1 MHCARTHLCK
11 LSSGGSRLLNVT
23 SKSSS
28 ATAAASKSFHHV
40 APLTSSSSLL
50 STPPTT
56 SLPTILTTHH
66 RSLSTTNDGS
76 NNKPPP
82 PPSSDQEDDK
92 NFFLQNDE
100 ASLPTPPSYVRD
112 AVTGKWTDK
121 TQAELSLEDK
131 KLLKLDEQ
139 SKTEELV
146 SRLEHQWNAA
156 AASETNNNDGDD
168 GFGSLHA
175 EQKRVAH
182 RIQEE
187 KLALGAIGR
196 DPALATTK
204 SEDEDDNNKEEEGL
218 PLSSREFQTLK
229 TYAAKEHNINPKDF
243 ARLTSNDPDLLPHN
257 TISSGGRGGAEG
269 NSDSKQF
276 YDADL
281 DLAHL
286 NPKLNKLAFSDEN
299 VDHYDP
305 FADLLPSDFNPTRK
319 VNRKHAK
326 LLPKQILHHNNLSL
340 LRRYTT
346 PGGKIMNRVQS
357 RLGAKDQRKIAKLV
371 KRARHLGL
379 IPHLGQWKFEDHGN
393 LQERG
398 LSDAEA
404 DNVGG
409 AEGKRDWEV
418 ELEKRGLWPLAD
430 ENELVKR
437 FYDVDGILEHL
448 AGPVDGGKRKELED
462 LLRGGVGEVSKS
474 QS

>member
-1 MHCARTHLCK
+1 MGLHII
-11 LSSGGSRLLNVT
+11 LSCR
-23 SKSSS
+23 
-28 ATAAASKSFHHV
+28 
-40 APLTSSSSLL
+40 P
-50 STPPTT
+50 
-56 SLPTILTTHH
+56 
-66 RSLSTTNDGS
+66 LSTTNNNGDGS
-76 NNKPPP
+76 AKPPS
-82 PPSSDQEDDK
+82 PSSSSSGEDDK
-92 NFFLQNDE
+92 NFFLNDE
-100 ASLPTPPSYVRD
+100 DSLPTPPSYVRD

-121 TQAELSLEDK
+121 TQAELSLEDR
-131 KLLKLDEQ
+131 KLLKLDEVG
-139 SKTEELV
+139 KTEELM
-146 SRLEHQWNAA
+146 SRLEKQWGDAA
-156 AASETNNNDGDD
+156 AAANSENNSNDNSDDDDD
-168 GFGSLHA
+168 GFGTLHA
-175 EQKRVAH
+175 EQRRVAH

-196 DPALATTK
+196 DPSLANTK
-204 SEDEDDNNKEEEGL
+204 SDEGGDNKKEGEDK

-229 TYAAKEHNINPKDF
+229 NYASKEHNINPKEF
-243 ARLTSNDPDLLPHN
+243 ARLNANDPDLLPHN
-257 TISSGGRGGAEG
+257 NVSSGRAEG

-286 NPKLNKLAFSDEN
+286 NPKLNKLAFSDDN

-326 LLPKQILHHNNLSL
+326 LLPKELLHHNNLSL

-379 IPHLGQWKFEDHGN
+379 IPHIGQWKFEDHGN
-393 LQERG
+393 LHERG

-409 AEGKRDWEV
+409 GEGKRDWEV
-418 ELEKRGLWPLAD
+418 DLEKRGLWPLAD

-437 FYDVDGILEHL
+437 FYDIDGILDHL
-448 AGPVDGGKRKELED
+448 AGPVDGNKRKELED
-462 LLRGGVGEVSKS
+462 LLSGGVGSEAKS
-474 QS
+474 N